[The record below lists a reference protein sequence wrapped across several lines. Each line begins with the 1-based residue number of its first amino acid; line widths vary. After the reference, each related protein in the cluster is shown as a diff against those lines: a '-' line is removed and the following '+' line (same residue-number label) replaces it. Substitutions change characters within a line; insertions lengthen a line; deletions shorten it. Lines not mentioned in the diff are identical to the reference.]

1 MKIAHLSDT
10 HLGYA
15 DLSVIGDDGVPLRE
29 RDIYDA
35 FDRAIEAIIAAR
47 VDAVVHAGDLFHRAS
62 PTNRALTHGLAGLK
76 RLTDAGLPVVV
87 LAGNHDAP
95 RTAFTGPILAAL
107 ESIPGVHPLYRPQ
120 VQSVRLGELVVHGV
134 PHLLDV
140 DEFFA
145 AYDALAPVPGALNVL
160 ALHASVGA
168 KFMMEEFGEQV
179 IEGVRR
185 EKFAA
190 FAYTALGHW
199 HGHRVLS
206 GPGLAAYSGSTEHIG
221 ERELDKQKGW
231 MLVDLADP
239 AQPQATFQPLAIRP
253 QYKLIVEDCHAKT
266 DAEILAAIAQ
276 QAEPLAL
283 DGAMVRLHLAG
294 LDPAQAAGLTNRR
307 LSEPFTA
314 APATLITRS
323 FVGGASKLEVVE
335 LATVSLPNLFAD
347 HLEQT
352 LTDPERR
359 ARVLA
364 LGRKYLAEAE
374 R

>member
-1 MKIAHLSDT
+1 VKIAHLSDT

-15 DLSVIGDDGVPLRE
+15 DLNVIGDDGVPLRE

-35 FDRAIEAIIAAR
+35 FDRAIEAIIAAG

-62 PTNRALTHGLAGLK
+62 PTNRALTRGLAGLK

-120 VQSVRLGELVVHGV
+120 AQSVRLGELVVHGV
-134 PHLLDV
+134 PHMLDV
-140 DEFFA
+140 EEFFA
-145 AYDALAPVPGALNVL
+145 AYDALAQVPGAFNVL

-179 IEGVRR
+179 IEGARR

-199 HGHRVLS
+199 HGYRVLS
-206 GPGLAAYSGSTEHIG
+206 GSGLAAYSGSTEHVG

-231 MLVDLADP
+231 VLVDLADP
-239 AQPQATFQPLAIRP
+239 AHPRATFQPLSVRP
-253 QYKLIVEDCHAKT
+253 QYKLTVDNCRVKT
-266 DAEILAAIAQ
+266 DAEILAALAQ

-283 DGAMVRLHLAG
+283 DGAIVRLHLAG

-307 LSEPFTA
+307 LSEPFA
-314 APATLITRS
+314 AALATLITRS

-335 LATVSLPNLFAD
+335 LATVSLPDLFAD
-347 HLEQT
+347 HLAQT
-352 LTDPERR
+352 LIDPERR

-364 LGRKYLAEAE
+364 LGRKYLAEVE